1 MFQLHANC
9 FLASIRLTV
18 PLCADSSH
26 AVSVVQL
33 PAKTNVLFFQKLV
46 VGWIPIVLQRW
57 GIVLQTVEPSGWVCR
72 PLQWRTSKQHSF
84 WSSSGL
90 ILQQSEGSSL
100 SGSKPRLRDFWVVA
114 FNPQRSLEVVWRTR
128 WYGPPLH
135 ELLSRCKT
143 FIPNHSS
150 ETGV

>member
-1 MFQLHANC
+1 MPHVNC
-9 FLASIRLTV
+9 FLATIWLTV

-26 AVSVVQL
+26 AVSLVQL
-33 PAKTNVLFFQKLV
+33 PGKTNFLFSQKL

-57 GIVLQTVEPSGWVCR
+57 GIVLQTLWVG
-72 PLQWRTSKQHSF
+72 LQTFTMKNLKKHSF
-84 WSSSGL
+84 WSSSSL
-90 ILQQSEGSSL
+90 IPQQSEGSSL
-100 SGSKPRLRDFWVVA
+100 SGSKPRLRDFWVVP
-114 FNPQRSLEVVWRTR
+114 FNPQRSLEVVWRTQ